1 MSNSLRPHGLKPSGL
16 LCPWNSPGKNTGG
29 GYHSLLQGI
38 FKTRNWTW
46 VSLIAGRLFT
56 IWATRESPPKSSTN
70 ELRIMIFPIKKEERH
85 KRWVKHWIYSK
96 FKANRVKKTNVFLL
110 PWHYITTKENM
121 QNDFQ
126 GQIFLMQLYSSRILL
141 HWCSYRY
148 TGVIKLALGTIYRNS
163 ILNDL
168 PYEYFVKVAA

>member
-1 MSNSLRPHGLKPSGL
+1 MTTWTAAHQAPLSMGFLRQEYQSTLPFP
-16 LCPWNSPGKNTGG
+16 SPGNFPDQELNP
-29 GYHSLLQGI
+29 HLLHCRWI
-38 FKTRNWTW
+38 
-46 VSLIAGRLFT
+46 LYC
-56 IWATRESPPKSSTN
+56 WATRESPPKSSTN
-70 ELRIMIFPIKKEERH
+70 ELRIMIFTIKKEERH

-110 PWHYITTKENM
+110 PWHYLTTKENM